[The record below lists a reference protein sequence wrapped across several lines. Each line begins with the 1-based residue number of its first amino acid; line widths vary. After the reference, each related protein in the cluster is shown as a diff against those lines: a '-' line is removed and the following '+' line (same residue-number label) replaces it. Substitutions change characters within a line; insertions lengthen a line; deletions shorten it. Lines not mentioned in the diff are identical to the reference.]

1 MSPRI
6 RNLTADI
13 LEEAA
18 RGRRASSRSSAA
30 LGKILKHVGAA
41 RFLERVAELIRVD
54 DA

>member
-1 MSPRI
+1 MTQRA
-6 RNLTADI
+6 RNWTADV

-41 RFLERVAELIRVD
+41 RFLERIAGHIRAEED
-54 DA
+54 